1 MKKLTKKVNVKGSK
15 QSVLFNS
22 IKRVAWHL
30 SNNVENA
37 SGLSSE
43 RQKNYY
49 KIYNNLK
56 ALCFLT
62 YDKQLKQSTIQ
73 VNYEQFITHLDKL
86 IELKRAPATLTGAK
100 SKSKSKTN
108 SKTKRV

>member
-1 MKKLTKKVNVKGSK
+1 MKKLSKKVNVKGAK

-37 SGLSSE
+37 SGISAD
-43 RQKNYY
+43 RKKNYY
-49 KIYNNLK
+49 QIYNNLK

-62 YDKQLKQSTIQ
+62 YDKELKQSTIQ
-73 VNYEQFITHLDKL
+73 INYEQFISHLDKL
-86 IELKRAPATLTGAK
+86 MESKRAPATLTGAK
-100 SKSKSKTN
+100 AKA
-108 SKTKRV
+108 KTKAKAKAKRV